1 MPSASRELAR
11 PWGCKHSRGVR
22 FQLRSVPPFLRARCK
37 CTGGSREPALP
48 WRLSVFR
55 ERVEP
60 RSTARHQEQ
69 ADGGC
74 SRARA
79 CAVRLQ
85 RNVKPEERGLSPEG
99 PRGQGPAPGHRA
111 PPGAGTRRATA
122 WGVGE
127 GFPSRVFLLIN
138 VGAICPPR
146 PHNSPG
152 QLQVTRQQGSGQP
165 SAWGCQRPC
174 HGNGR
179 APATWHGTRGRQGTP

>member
-1 MPSASRELAR
+1 M
-11 PWGCKHSRGVR
+11 
-22 FQLRSVPPFLRARCK
+22 
-37 CTGGSREPALP
+37 
-48 WRLSVFR
+48 FR

-146 PHNSPG
+146 PYGDSA
-152 QLQVTRQQGSGQP
+152 TRQWPALCMGLPAALPRERP
-165 SAWGCQRPC
+165 SASHVARHPWTAGDALTGRSSLPWARKGQGPNDQR
-174 HGNGR
+174 
-179 APATWHGTRGRQGTP
+179 